1 MTDRT
6 ATERIKRQ
14 RDARMREG
22 WQEVRV
28 WVPTDH
34 DAEDVRA
41 LAAERR
47 ARAEALHGLREGIPT
62 MNPATEERIIAAIAD
77 QGSAAYTTLSGP
89 VLTLLTQLAEEG
101 DVAGFSHAFVTF
113 ARAKPM
119 NAAFVAEAAP
129 AKVLNGYLF
138 KRLKLDMDA
147 FLRWEKSNP
156 DWAASIKAALRD
168 PAQFEHVVGE
178 MAAAISSTGG

>member
-1 MTDRT
+1 VDLAGAVWTTGGRT
-6 ATERIKRQ
+6 SHV
-14 RDARMREG
+14 M
-22 WQEVRV
+22 
-28 WVPTDH
+28 
-34 DAEDVRA
+34 
-41 LAAERR
+41 LL
-47 ARAEALHGLREGIPT
+47 LHGPSPPSASTFSSGHVAR
-62 MNPATEERIIAAIAD
+62 
-77 QGSAAYTTLSGP
+77 GSRPPSWCEYQTTIYNRF
-89 VLTLLTQLAEEG
+89 VRWARTQLAEEG

-113 ARAKPM
+113 ARAKAM

-178 MAAAISSTGG
+178 MAAAISSGG